1 MLWEGACLEWA
12 KGAKAG
18 LLRATAAKTNWAPW
32 EREMTVARDSEGPR
46 GYLRLSVKTKDNV
59 INFQDIFKGEH
70 LGAHTEARHEFDSR
84 SALQIFKSQVF
95 SNPEHGDAK
104 FTDWG
109 AMKDI
114 AQRSLSAG
122 GLV

>member
-1 MLWEGACLEWA
+1 MLWEGACLAWA

-32 EREMTVARDSEGPR
+32 EREMTVARDSEGPC

-70 LGAHTEARHEFDSR
+70 LGAHTEARMNLTHDQLCRSSSR
-84 SALQIFKSQVF
+84 RCSRIPS
-95 SNPEHGDAK
+95 
-104 FTDWG
+104 T
-109 AMKDI
+109 AMP
-114 AQRSLSAG
+114 SLLIG
-122 GLV
+122 GP